1 MSNED
6 KEHDEDEYVP
16 GFFFRFRFVIGG
28 ILFLALAGGMWWM
41 FGGDKPKRSAP
52 KKQEIVNVTLPPP
65 PPPPPPPPKERPP
78 EPEVVEEKETEFV
91 PEEAA
96 DVPEE
101 APADDAPAV
110 LGTGIV
116 GDGPADGFG
125 LGTKGGG
132 GKFGGIGGKGG
143 AGSKYGAYAGKV
155 QRSIADRL
163 RSHKKT
169 RTAQMS
175 IKVRIWADA
184 NGRVTR
190 AALSGTTGDPQLDR
204 ALREEVLPGT
214 QLPEAP
220 PDGMPMPIVMRLTA
234 SRP

>member
-1 MSNED
+1 M
-6 KEHDEDEYVP
+6 
-16 GFFFRFRFVIGG
+16 
-28 ILFLALAGGMWWM
+28 
-41 FGGDKPKRSAP
+41 
-52 KKQEIVNVTLPPP
+52 
-65 PPPPPPPPKERPP
+65 
-78 EPEVVEEKETEFV
+78 VEEKETTFV

-101 APADDAPAV
+101 APADDAPAA

-169 RTAQMS
+169 RTVQMS